1 MSPSDDDPRV
11 VPVYA
16 ITRGRTRSI
25 GRDLP
30 WESMVTATKE
40 GLVAVARLQFELAR
54 IIQFCQRP
62 MSVAEVAAEL
72 SVPLGVARVLVSDLS
87 AEGLLAVHVP
97 QLRVNGQPRI
107 EILERLVAGLK
118 AMD

>member
-1 MSPSDDDPRV
+1 MSRPGEEPRV

-25 GRDLP
+25 GHDLP
-30 WESMVTATKE
+30 WESMVTATD
-40 GLVAVARLQFELAR
+40 GGVASLGRLQFEQAR
-54 IIQFCQRP
+54 IVSFCQHP

-72 SVPLGVARVLVSDLS
+72 GVPLGVARVLVSDLN
-87 AEGLLAVHVP
+87 AEGMLTLHVP
-97 QLRVNGQPRI
+97 QLRVNGQPKV
-107 EILERLVAGLK
+107 EILERLVAGLR

>member
-1 MSPSDDDPRV
+1 MSSPDDEPRV

-16 ITRGRTRSI
+16 ITQGRTRSL

-30 WESMVTATKE
+30 WESMVTATKD
-40 GLVAVARLQFELAR
+40 GLTSMPRLRFEHAH
-54 IIQFCQRP
+54 IIRFCQRP

-72 SVPLGVARVLVSDLS
+72 GVPIGVARVLVSDLS
-87 AEGLLAVHVP
+87 SDGMLAVHVP
-97 QLRVNGQPRI
+97 NLRVNGQPRI

-118 AMD
+118 SMK